1 MSRRQKKKLSAGVV
15 GGRYLQT
22 FPGFLFFFL
31 IGHAHTH
38 ARPGMHAGTKEGSH
52 QTHSRLIDSAIGLFP
67 RIQSR
72 QRPGLKLP
80 CGFQEDK
87 KGERRRIEKKQDIKV
102 PRIIPPPLS
111 LSLVQKYRVCSLS
124 GAILISELKK
134 GRILIFCVFA
144 MQMYKSP
151 SAMHISQLNLR
162 EIREEPT
169 KKFQELSKL
178 VEHFL
183 TNFPL
188 RTEN

>member
-111 LSLVQKYRVCSLS
+111 LSLVWKYRVCSLSS

-134 GRILIFCVFA
+134 GGFWFSVSSKCRCTRGVRRRC
-144 MQMYKSP
+144 
-151 SAMHISQLNLR
+151 ISH
-162 EIREEPT
+162 
-169 KKFQELSKL
+169 S
-178 VEHFL
+178 
-183 TNFPL
+183 
-188 RTEN
+188 